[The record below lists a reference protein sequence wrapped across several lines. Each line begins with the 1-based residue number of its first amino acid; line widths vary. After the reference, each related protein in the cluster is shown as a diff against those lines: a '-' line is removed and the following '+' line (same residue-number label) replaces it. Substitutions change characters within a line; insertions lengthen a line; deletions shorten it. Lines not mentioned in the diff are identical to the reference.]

1 MYLREYYQADQ
12 NLNLKTLTNNT
23 YVGIKTNKKLAL
35 GGRRLQLPVRI
46 HLISW
51 YFISYF
57 LVVVVSKVLPG
68 ILPNHSQAICCNDCR
83 S

>member
-35 GGRRLQLPVRI
+35 GVGGCNFQLGSI
-46 HLISW
+46 SFLGILLAISW
-51 YFISYF
+51 W
-57 LVVVVSKVLPG
+57 
-68 ILPNHSQAICCNDCR
+68 
-83 S
+83 